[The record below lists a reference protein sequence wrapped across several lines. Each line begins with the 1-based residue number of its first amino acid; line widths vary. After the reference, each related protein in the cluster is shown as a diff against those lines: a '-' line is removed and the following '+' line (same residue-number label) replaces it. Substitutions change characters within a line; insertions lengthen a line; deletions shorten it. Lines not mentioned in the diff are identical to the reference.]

1 MSKLVQLVRERYVCV
16 RVAEIGKWRHWK
28 AVQRDEN
35 GNFLVHLFWEIC
47 EKSEWAWAQ
56 SAEEGTNSGKEK
68 FLQWT
73 RTSYIVANSLC
84 AH

>member
-47 EKSEWAWAQ
+47 EKKRMGMGAKRR
-56 SAEEGTNSGKEK
+56 GGDL
-68 FLQWT
+68 F
-73 RTSYIVANSLC
+73 R
-84 AH
+84 

>member
-16 RVAEIGKWRHWK
+16 RVAEIGSGATGKLCNVMK
-28 AVQRDEN
+28 MET
-35 GNFLVHLFWEIC
+35 FLCTCFGKYAK
-47 EKSEWAWAQ
+47 KSEWAWAQ